1 MEQSE
6 NKPAWWKEAIVYQI
20 YPRSF
25 QDSNEDGIG
34 DLRGIISRLDY
45 VKSLGVNV
53 IWLNPICASP
63 NDDNGYDISDYRQI
77 MGDFGTM
84 EDFDLLLKEIHARN
98 MRLVLDLVVN
108 HSSDEH
114 PWFREARTSRSNA
127 YYSYYHWW
135 PVEQGR
141 PPLRPS
147 FFDEKGD
154 AWRYNPRTKSYYLH
168 YFSRKQPDLNW
179 ENPKVRQEMYAMM
192 KFWLEKGIDG
202 FRMDSISYISKDI
215 DFPEIDQTRY
225 PGIFEY
231 YAQGPRLHEYL
242 HEMNRTVWSKYD
254 IMTVG
259 EGSGETADQLA
270 LFVEPDREELDMLYG
285 FGPAQVRNTTKPDS
299 PYTGIPYSLVALK
312 KMFTLWD
319 QAVGKGWPSIYLGNH
334 DQPRMLSRFGNDSAE
349 YRGISAKMLATF
361 LLTMRGTPYWYAGD
375 EIGMSNIKFKCI
387 EDYNDI
393 NTKNLYKQIEEK
405 GGNISA
411 FLEEQKQIA
420 RDNARTPFQWD
431 KSLYAGF
438 SAVKPWLKVNPDYG
452 QVNVEVQEKAP
463 FSVLNY
469 FRKLVKIRQSYTT
482 LIYGKYVLLDPANKK
497 VYAYLREKEREKF
510 LITLNF
516 SPKTAYIT
524 PGMDLRK
531 ARMILSNYEERK
543 EKNVCRRIKLR
554 PYEANIWKWEEAD

>member
-141 PPLRPS
+141 PPLRLS

-215 DFPEIDQTRY
+215 GFPEIDQTRY

-270 LFVEPDREELDMLYG
+270 LFVEPDREELNMLYG

-299 PYTGIPYSLVALK
+299 PYTGIPYSLIALK

-349 YRGISAKMLATF
+349 YREISAKMLATF

-405 GGNISA
+405 GRNISA

-452 QVNVEVQEKAP
+452 QVNVEDQEKAP
-463 FSVLNY
+463 LSVLNY
-469 FRKLVKIRQSYTT
+469 FRKLVKIRQSYNT

-497 VYAYLREKEREKF
+497 VYAYLREKGRGKF

-516 SPKTAYIT
+516 SPKTACIT
-524 PGMDLRK
+524 PGMDIRK

-554 PYEANIWKWEEAD
+554 PYEANIWKWEKAD

>member
-141 PPLRPS
+141 PPLRLS

-215 DFPEIDQTRY
+215 GFPEIDQTRY

-270 LFVEPDREELDMLYG
+270 LFVEPDREELNMLYG

-299 PYTGIPYSLVALK
+299 PYTGIPYSLIALK

-349 YRGISAKMLATF
+349 YREISAKMLATF

-405 GGNISA
+405 GRNISA

-497 VYAYLREKEREKF
+497 VYAYLRKKGREKF

-516 SPKTAYIT
+516 SPKAACIT
-524 PGMDLRK
+524 PGMNLRK

>member
-1 MEQSE
+1 
-6 NKPAWWKEAIVYQI
+6 
-20 YPRSF
+20 
-25 QDSNEDGIG
+25 
-34 DLRGIISRLDY
+34 
-45 VKSLGVNV
+45 
-53 IWLNPICASP
+53 
-63 NDDNGYDISDYRQI
+63 
-77 MGDFGTM
+77 
-84 EDFDLLLKEIHARN
+84 
-98 MRLVLDLVVN
+98 
-108 HSSDEH
+108 
-114 PWFREARTSRSNA
+114 
-127 YYSYYHWW
+127 
-135 PVEQGR
+135 
-141 PPLRPS
+141 
-147 FFDEKGD
+147 
-154 AWRYNPRTKSYYLH
+154 
-168 YFSRKQPDLNW
+168 
-179 ENPKVRQEMYAMM
+179 
-192 KFWLEKGIDG
+192 
-202 FRMDSISYISKDI
+202 
-215 DFPEIDQTRY
+215 
-225 PGIFEY
+225 
-231 YAQGPRLHEYL
+231 
-242 HEMNRTVWSKYD
+242 
-254 IMTVG
+254 
-259 EGSGETADQLA
+259 
-270 LFVEPDREELDMLYG
+270 
-285 FGPAQVRNTTKPDS
+285 
-299 PYTGIPYSLVALK
+299 
-312 KMFTLWD
+312 
-319 QAVGKGWPSIYLGNH
+319 
-334 DQPRMLSRFGNDSAE
+334 
-349 YRGISAKMLATF
+349 
-361 LLTMRGTPYWYAGD
+361 
-375 EIGMSNIKFKCI
+375 MSNIKFKCI

-463 FSVLNY
+463 FTVLNY

>member
-34 DLRGIISRLDY
+34 DLRGIIYRLDY

-141 PPLRPS
+141 PPLRLS

-215 DFPEIDQTRY
+215 DFPEIDQTQY

-270 LFVEPDREELDMLYG
+270 LFVEPDREELNMLYG

-299 PYTGIPYSLVALK
+299 PYTGIPYSLIALK

-349 YRGISAKMLATF
+349 YREISAKMLATF

-463 FSVLNY
+463 LSVLNY

>member
-141 PPLRPS
+141 PPLRLS

-299 PYTGIPYSLVALK
+299 PYTGIPYSLIALK

>member
-141 PPLRPS
+141 PPLRLS

-215 DFPEIDQTRY
+215 DFPEIDQTQY

-270 LFVEPDREELDMLYG
+270 LFVEPDREELNMLYG

-299 PYTGIPYSLVALK
+299 PYTGIPYSLIALK

-349 YRGISAKMLATF
+349 YREISAKMLATF

-463 FSVLNY
+463 LSVLNY

>member
-215 DFPEIDQTRY
+215 DFPEIDQARY

-270 LFVEPDREELDMLYG
+270 LFVEPDREELNMLYG

-299 PYTGIPYSLVALK
+299 PYTGIPYSLIALK

-334 DQPRMLSRFGNDSAE
+334 DQ
-349 YRGISAKMLATF
+349 
-361 LLTMRGTPYWYAGD
+361 YA
-375 EIGMSNIKFKCI
+375 
-387 EDYNDI
+387 
-393 NTKNLYKQIEEK
+393 Q
-405 GGNISA
+405 
-411 FLEEQKQIA
+411 
-420 RDNARTPFQWD
+420 PF
-431 KSLYAGF
+431 
-438 SAVKPWLKVNPDYG
+438 
-452 QVNVEVQEKAP
+452 
-463 FSVLNY
+463 
-469 FRKLVKIRQSYTT
+469 
-482 LIYGKYVLLDPANKK
+482 
-497 VYAYLREKEREKF
+497 
-510 LITLNF
+510 
-516 SPKTAYIT
+516 
-524 PGMDLRK
+524 
-531 ARMILSNYEERK
+531 
-543 EKNVCRRIKLR
+543 
-554 PYEANIWKWEEAD
+554 WK